1 MRLVFAG
8 TPQAAVPALEALLKS
23 RHEVA
28 AVVTRPDAPAGRGLR
43 LGPSPV
49 AERAAAAGV
58 EVLKPG
64 RPRDPDFLDRL
75 RAIAPDCCPVTA
87 YGALIPQA
95 ALDIPRRGWVN
106 LHFSLLPAWRGAAP
120 VQRAILHGDEVTGA
134 TTFQLVRELDAGPVF
149 GVVTEPI
156 RPRDTAGELLARL
169 SESGAEL
176 LVATLDG
183 IESGQLAARPQ
194 PADGVSLAPKLTAA
208 DARVRWDHPAIAVDR
223 QIRACTPSPGAWTEL
238 GEARLKLGPLASV
251 SAPADLTGPLAPGE
265 LKVLRSAV
273 LIGTATT
280 PVELGEVQ
288 APGKRRMQAVEW
300 ARGLHRDTAV
310 LS

>member
-8 TPQAAVPALEALLKS
+8 TPQAAVPTLEALLKS
-23 RHEVA
+23 GHEVA

-75 RAIAPDCCPVTA
+75 RAIGPDCCPVTA

-95 ALDIPRRGWVN
+95 ALDIPRHGWVN

-120 VQRAILHGDEVTGA
+120 VQHAILHGDEMTGA
-134 TTFQLVRELDAGPVF
+134 TTFRLVPELDAGPVF
-149 GVVTEPI
+149 GIVTEPI

-169 SESGAEL
+169 AESGAGL
-176 LVATLDG
+176 LVATMDG
-183 IESGQLAARPQ
+183 IESGQLEARPQ
-194 PADGVSLAPKLTAA
+194 PADGVSLAPKVTAA
-208 DARVRWDHPAIAVDR
+208 DARVRWDHPAVAVDR
-223 QIRACTPSPGAWTEL
+223 RIRACTPSPGAWTEL
-238 GEARLKLGPLASV
+238 DGARIKLGPLAAV
-251 SAPADLTGPLAPGE
+251 PAHVEPPGPLAPGE
-265 LKVLRSAV
+265 LRVLRSAV
-273 LIGTATT
+273 LAGTATT

-288 APGKRRMQAVEW
+288 APGKRRMPAVDW
-300 ARGLHRDTAV
+300 ARGLRQHGAV